1 MCDEYAGGKYMSNV
15 VEKRVYFAELM
26 GLSIVASRGVGG
38 SLSQWRA
45 DNTVNSAAQLGVVVV
60 VVVSLLL
67 GGQPMHFVGGSC
79 SLDSR

>member
-1 MCDEYAGGKYMSNV
+1 MSNV

-45 DNTVNSAAQLGVVVV
+45 DNTVNNAAQLGVVV